1 MWNINVSREVTF
13 QIDTVCMSIVS
24 NFSQGVCTL
33 QMHRESRDRYNEIRH
48 AYLSYSKWRKSK
60 NLQLNCFHKEHD
72 FHLRFLIDWV
82 KLEFVVIY
90 RLFCVLKDYYIDI
103 KVWENKLD
111 YKTQEVCQEYIYVE
125 RVTKEMSIVCRFLD
139 DRAW

>member
-1 MWNINVSREVTF
+1 MF
-13 QIDTVCMSIVS
+13 
-24 NFSQGVCTL
+24 
-33 QMHRESRDRYNEIRH
+33 
-48 AYLSYSKWRKSK
+48 LSHH
-60 NLQLNCFHKEHD
+60 Q
-72 FHLRFLIDWV
+72 
-82 KLEFVVIY
+82 
-90 RLFCVLKDYYIDI
+90 LFCVLKDYYIDI